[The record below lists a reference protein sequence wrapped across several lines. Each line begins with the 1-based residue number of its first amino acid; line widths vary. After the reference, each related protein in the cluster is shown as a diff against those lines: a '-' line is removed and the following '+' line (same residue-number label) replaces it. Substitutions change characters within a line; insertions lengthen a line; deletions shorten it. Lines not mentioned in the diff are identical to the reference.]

1 MKGKRV
7 KTYMA
12 TLMADKKF
20 REKFDQQYQNL
31 CISESQNKLNF
42 LSPAMNG
49 GEYLLLGRT
58 KPRIISSK

>member
-7 KTYMA
+7 KTYIA

-31 CISESQNKLNF
+31 CIAEQIAQARYHAHLTQADQTD
-42 LSPAMNG
+42 P
-49 GEYLLLGRT
+49 YY
-58 KPRIISSK
+58 

>member
-20 REKFDQQYQNL
+20 REKFEV
-31 CISESQNKLNF
+31 IPESV
-42 LSPAMNG
+42 
-49 GEYLLLGRT
+49 YIR
-58 KPRIISSK
+58 KPE

>member
-31 CISESQNKLNF
+31 CISESKNKL
-42 LSPAMNG
+42 
-49 GEYLLLGRT
+49 LGCT
-58 KPRIISSK
+58 KPRIIPSK